1 MNNVFLIGRLTR
13 DVELKYTAKDNQPI
27 AKFTL
32 AVNRVGEGADFI
44 PITVYGKSAE
54 NCEKYLHKGSS
65 AAVSGRITTGS
76 YTNKN
81 NVKVYTTDVVA
92 ANVEFL
98 SRDNNNGTATPT
110 APAPAPKVYD
120 VPNDFVP
127 FDADDIPF

>member
-32 AVNRVGEGADFI
+32 AVNRVSDGADFI

-65 AAVSGRITTGS
+65 CAVSGRITTGS
-76 YTNKN
+76 YTNKE
-81 NVKVYTTDVVA
+81 NVKVYTTDVIA

-98 SRDNNNGTATPT
+98 SKSDNGSA
-110 APAPAPKVYD
+110 APKTEEAPKD
-120 VPNDFVP
+120 EAPSGFIP